1 MTQTDLPT
9 SFSTSFAINLAELA
23 KNGDRQAI
31 ATLLN
36 RAFAEPNT
44 SIGVDWHGG
53 TLNLRFVSPATPN
66 QQQAIEFVQAH
77 LPTLQIGSLQTVR
90 LFGYQGNQPAPLWN
104 YTLSSAAAS
113 TFIAASPTLV
123 SPTLLQAADQ
133 ELPAP
138 AAPPDTDRFIVCGL
152 GDLGQYCVLNLRRFA
167 LREFEIHVA
176 AIDRQRQDEWEV
188 HDLPSLLAEPPIVGD
203 CRNDEVLLKAGI
215 LQCRAILLV
224 TSDESV
230 NIETAIAAR
239 RLNPDVRLVVRSSR
253 QSLNLLLKQRLGNF
267 VAFEPTGLPAAAFA
281 LAGLRE
287 GILGYFDIGDMRLQV
302 IEQQVQ
308 PRDRFD
314 GGRATALH
322 RKTYR
327 LLSYRAAPATEI
339 PARAFYQW
347 DTQTR
352 IQPDDTVAYVE
363 VVGKPT
369 GRSSRRSFRR
379 SQPTSGDARTALTDI
394 SLTGLYGANA
404 TDFMAIETPWQR
416 FWQKVER
423 TAQRGIRQT
432 FREAWHWVNALRVR
446 QVIVAGSGFAI
457 ALWVVGVALL
467 MATVPKI
474 GFGKAASTAAIL
486 LLGGYGDIFG
496 GLADPTLPIEPWV
509 QFICWL
515 ITIASLASVLGIL
528 GLITDSLLSS
538 RFDFWRKRPAI
549 PKRNH
554 IILVGFGRVGQRVA
568 ALLHEFRQPMVAIA
582 ADPESVDPTTPIPLL
597 VGDPI
602 AELAKVNLSTAKS
615 VIVLTEDQMLNLE
628 VALMA
633 RETARQVDRD
643 IRLVVRTY
651 DQRFSDNLKNLLPE
665 ARALA
670 AYGLTAEAFAGAAFG
685 ENILGLFRLNKQTIL
700 VTEYTIDAT
709 DTLVGKLLSQIAYG
723 YGVVPIFHQRATP
736 ATTLDLTEG
745 LMPSDDRRLA
755 VGDRLV
761 VLASINGLRRIE
773 HRDIAP
779 PQRWRLEV
787 QRPLNQDACQ
797 EGSNILYRVS
807 GCNLEQAR
815 AFMARLPGAI
825 DLDLYEYQ
833 ADRLMEELN
842 RQLPGVRLMQL
853 AVP

>member
-1 MTQTDLPT
+1 MTPTNLPT
-9 SFSTSFAINLAELA
+9 NFSTSLSINLAELA

-36 RAFAEPNT
+36 RSFAHRDT

-53 TLNLRFVSPATPN
+53 TLNLRFVSQVTSPLMPD
-66 QQQAIEFVQAH
+66 QQSAIDFVQAQ
-77 LPTLQIGSLQTVR
+77 LPTLQIASLQTVR
-90 LFGYQGNQPAPLWN
+90 LFGYQANQPMPIWS
-104 YTLSSAAAS
+104 YTLSSTAAV
-113 TFIAASPTLV
+113 SPA
-123 SPTLLQAADQ
+123 SPTLLQAV
-133 ELPAP
+133 EEPLAP
-138 AAPPDTDRFIVCGL
+138 TPVLPPDTDRFIVCGL

-188 HDLPSLLAEPPIVGD
+188 HDLPSLLVEPPIIGD

-215 LQCRAILLV
+215 QQCRAILLV

-239 RLNPDVRLVVRSSR
+239 RLNRDVRLVVRSSR
-253 QSLNLLLKQRLGNF
+253 QSLNLLLKQQLGNF

-287 GILGYFDIGDMRLQV
+287 GILGYFDIGEMRLQV
-302 IEQQVQ
+302 IEQRVL

-314 GGRATALH
+314 GGLAAALH

-327 LLSYRAAPATEI
+327 LLSYRASSETEV

-347 DTQTR
+347 QTQTR
-352 IQPDDTVAYVE
+352 IQPDDLMAYVE
-363 VVGKPT
+363 IVGKPT
-369 GRSSRRSFRR
+369 GRSSKRSKSLPKSLSSGGSR
-379 SQPTSGDARTALTDI
+379 TSLTDV
-394 SLTGLYGANA
+394 SLTSLYASA
-404 TDFMAIETPWQR
+404 TDFTAIETPWQQFR
-416 FWQKVER
+416 QALQA
-423 TAQRGIRQT
+423 TAQRGIQQNL
-432 FREAWHWVNALRVR
+432 REAWRWVNALRVR
-446 QVIVAGSGFAI
+446 QVIVAGLGFAI
-457 ALWVVGVALL
+457 ALWITGISLL
-467 MATVPKI
+467 LATVPNM

-496 GLADPTLPIEPWV
+496 GLADPTLPIPPWV
-509 QFICWL
+509 QFVCWL

-538 RFDFWRKRPAI
+538 RFDFLRKRPPI
-549 PKRNH
+549 PRKNH

-568 ALLHEFRQPMVAIA
+568 ALLQEFRQPVVAITD
-582 ADPESVDPTTPIPLL
+582 DPDSVDPTTPIPLL
-597 VGDPI
+597 VGNPI
-602 AELAKVNLSTAKS
+602 AELAKVNLPTAKS
-615 VIVLTEDQMLNLE
+615 IIVLTEDQMLNLE

-651 DQRFSDNLKNLLPE
+651 DQRFSDNLSDLLPE
-665 ARALA
+665 AKALA

-685 ENILGLFRLNKQTIL
+685 ENILGLFRLNEQTIL
-700 VTEYTIDAT
+700 VTEYTIAAD

-723 YGVVPIFHQRATP
+723 YGVVPIFHQRLTQSA
-736 ATTLDLTEG
+736 TLDLSEG
-745 LMPSDDRRLA
+745 LMPSDDRRLT

-779 PQRWRLEV
+779 AQRWRLEV
-787 QRPLNQDACQ
+787 QQPLNQDARQ
-797 EGSNILYRVS
+797 EGSSILHRIS

-815 AFMARLPGAI
+815 AFMSRLPGAI

-842 RQLPGVRLMQL
+842 RQLPGVRLTQL
-853 AVP
+853 SAV

>member
-1 MTQTDLPT
+1 MTHTNLPT
-9 SFSTSFAINLAELA
+9 HLSTSLSINLAELA

-36 RAFAEPNT
+36 RSFAHPDT

-53 TLNLRFVSPATPN
+53 TLNLRFVSQLAGSLMPN
-66 QQQAIEFVQAH
+66 QQSAIAFVQDQ
-77 LPTLQIGSLQTVR
+77 LPALQIGSLQTVR
-90 LFGYQGNQPAPLWN
+90 LFGYQGNQPMPIWS
-104 YTLSSAAAS
+104 YTLSSTAAAP
-113 TFIAASPTLV
+113 FAPASPTR
-123 SPTLLQAADQ
+123 LQAVDEVPIA
-133 ELPAP
+133 PAP
-138 AAPPDTDRFIVCGL
+138 IAPPDTDRFIVCGL

-167 LREFEIHVA
+167 LREFEIHVT
-176 AIDRQRQDEWEV
+176 AIDRQRQEEWEV

-215 LQCRAILLV
+215 QQCRAILLV

-239 RLNPDVRLVVRSSR
+239 RLNPEVRLVVRSSR

-314 GGRATALH
+314 GGLAAALH

-327 LLSYRAAPATEI
+327 LLSYRPAMVTEV
-339 PARAFYQW
+339 PSRAFYQW
-347 DTQTR
+347 GSKTR
-352 IQPDDTVAYVE
+352 IQPDDLVAYVE

-369 GRSSRRSFRR
+369 GRSPKRSK
-379 SQPTSGDARTALTDI
+379 SLPSGQGLTSVSEV
-394 SLTGLYGANA
+394 SLTSLYSSA
-404 TDFMAIETPWQR
+404 TDFTAIETPWQQFQQTVR
-416 FWQKVER
+416 E
-423 TAQRGIRQT
+423 TAQRGMRQNL
-432 FREAWHWVNALRVR
+432 REAWGWVNALRVR
-446 QVIVAGSGFAI
+446 QVIVAGSAFAI
-457 ALWVVGVALL
+457 VLWIIGACLL
-467 MATVPKI
+467 LATVPNI

-496 GLADPTLPIEPWV
+496 GLADPSLPIKPWV
-509 QFICWL
+509 QFVCWL

-538 RFDFWRKRPAI
+538 RFDFLRKRPPI
-549 PKRNH
+549 PRRNH

-568 ALLHEFRQPMVAIA
+568 ALLWEFRQPMVAIT
-582 ADPESVDPTTPIPLL
+582 ADPESVDSATPIPLL

-602 AELAKVNLSTAKS
+602 AQLAKVNLSTAKS

-633 RETARQVDRD
+633 RETARQVDRE

-651 DQRFSDNLKNLLPE
+651 DQRFSDNLRNLLPE

-700 VTEYTIDAT
+700 VTEYTIDAD
-709 DTLVGKLLSQIAYG
+709 DTLVGKLLSQVAYG
-723 YGVVPIFHQRATP
+723 YGVVPIFYQRAT
-736 ATTLDLTEG
+736 ASTNFDRTEG
-745 LMPSDDRRLA
+745 LMPSDDRRLT

-779 PQRWRLEV
+779 PQRWRLAV
-787 QRPLNQDACQ
+787 QQPLNPDASQ
-797 EGSNILYRVS
+797 EGSNILHRIS

-842 RQLPGVRLMQL
+842 RQLPGVQL
-853 AVP
+853 TQISPNTGS